1 MLRLEFMPIE
11 GVPEVAA
18 GDALGEL
25 FWKALQQSGLELEPG
40 DIVVVAQKIISKAEG
55 RMRDLEQV
63 TPSERAL
70 KLSKELEGKDA
81 RLVELIL
88 QETHRIVRTGR
99 ETIIVETHHG
109 LVCANAGIDLSNT
122 GIDRALLLPEDP
134 DASARRLREELRQR
148 TRVAP
153 GVIVSDS
160 FGRPWRLGTTDVA
173 IGVAGFNPLLD
184 YRGKRDRFGY
194 ELKASVTAVADEIA
208 GAAELVMGKMR
219 DVPAVIVRGYE
230 ARVARGSGR
239 DLLRPIE
246 EDLFRSR

>member
-1 MLRLEFMPIE
+1 MPQLEFMAIE

-25 FWKALQQSGLELEPG
+25 FWKALQQSGLELEAD

-55 RMRDLEQV
+55 RMRDLGQV

-70 KLSKELEGKDA
+70 ELSRELEGKDA

-122 GIDRALLLPEDP
+122 GIDRALRMPP
-134 DASARRLREELRQR
+134 
-148 TRVAP
+148 P
-153 GVIVSDS
+153 GD
-160 FGRPWRLGTTDVA
+160 F
-173 IGVAGFNPLLD
+173 
-184 YRGKRDRFGY
+184 
-194 ELKASVTAVADEIA
+194 
-208 GAAELVMGKMR
+208 
-219 DVPAVIVRGYE
+219 VRN
-230 ARVARGSGR
+230 
-239 DLLRPIE
+239 
-246 EDLFRSR
+246 